1 VLRSAAAPR
10 ALLVEALVVTW
21 GLVRFRTAIPLR
33 ARLAGWRAARRTRVR
48 ADPAAIDRSIT
59 LREALRRLRHAR

>member
-33 ARLAGWRAARRTRVR
+33 ARLAGWRAAGRTRVR

>member
-1 VLRSAAAPR
+1 
-10 ALLVEALVVTW
+10 
-21 GLVRFRTAIPLR
+21 
-33 ARLAGWRAARRTRVR
+33 VR